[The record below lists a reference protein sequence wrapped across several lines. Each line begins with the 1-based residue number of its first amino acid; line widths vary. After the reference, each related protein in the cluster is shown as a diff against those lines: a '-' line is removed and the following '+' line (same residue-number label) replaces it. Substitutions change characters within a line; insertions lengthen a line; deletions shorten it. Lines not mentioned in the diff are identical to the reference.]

1 MINYKK
7 FYYRVSSEF
16 KCETKKQQQKNTK
29 KNNLKLQELKIT
41 FNIFVCKN
49 VLT

>member
-29 KNNLKLQELKIT
+29 KNFKLQELKIT